1 MKTKTPAWVMEEL
14 QKAQKAKSNGGRR
27 TSTVIPATAK
37 NNTLKRTATSPAHLV
52 TGGSEKKMLSKDMQ
66 IKLLRTKVER
76 LNHRIEELMANNRIV
91 KRQKNE
97 IEALRIDLARRSTG
111 SMPHDDL
118 VDEIDRLNQAIAAYK
133 IGEGGSRSHQD
144 STDQDFFGRSTDMLL
159 LEQVKKT
166 SNRASGV
173 RNSILRVLREATR
186 GYVSSILL
194 NCNRTT
200 HHIRTQV

>member
-27 TSTVIPATAK
+27 TSTVIPATSK

-52 TGGSEKKMLSKDMQ
+52 TGGGSEKKMLSKDMQ

-76 LNHRIEELMANNRIV
+76 LNHRIEELMAIAANKTRTV

-133 IGEGGSRSHQD
+133 IGEEPDPDLIKTRPTKTSS
-144 STDQDFFGRSTDMLL
+144 GRSP
-159 LEQVKKT
+159 
-166 SNRASGV
+166 RHA
-173 RNSILRVLREATR
+173 ATR
-186 GYVSSILL
+186 AGKKDVKQSKWRKELNPQSLEGGNTWGTYHSIF
-194 NCNRTT
+194 
-200 HHIRTQV
+200 TQLQ